1 MQYLH
6 LKSANCLYSGKIGSD
21 RQFSIETEQKITEKA
36 VSGLQNSESDQRQ
49 IAYFLRK
56 MS

>member
-1 MQYLH
+1 MQNLH